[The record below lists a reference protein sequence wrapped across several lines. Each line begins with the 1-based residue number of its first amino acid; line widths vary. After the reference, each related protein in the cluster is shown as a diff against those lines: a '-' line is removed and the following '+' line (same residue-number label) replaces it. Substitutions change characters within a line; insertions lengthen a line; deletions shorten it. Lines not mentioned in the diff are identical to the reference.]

1 MYDAV
6 LAGALALNGSLE
18 EMKDDIMFWNDMS
31 YDYDTFMNATGNTTE
46 DVQFTVSS
54 LDLDPFQG
62 VSGRVKFMNRS
73 RYGILALYQYI
84 LRNDTIVKDLI
95 ALYDPA
101 KDKIEFPPG
110 GGPQWA
116 GNEPPADRSSREGM
130 YLRQP
135 QYAPVVYA
143 FTAIVALAVLLNVAL
158 FIFNLVTAH
167 TR

>member
-18 EMKDDIMFWNDMS
+18 EMEDDMFWNDMS
-31 YDYDTFMNATGNTTE
+31 YDYDTFVNVTVNTTK
-46 DVQFTVSS
+46 DVQFAVSS
-54 LDLDPFQG
+54 LDLVPFQG

-84 LRNDTIVKDLI
+84 LRNNTIVKDLI

-101 KDKIEFPPG
+101 KNKLEFPPD

-116 GNEPPADRSSREGM
+116 GNKPPADSSGRGVL
-130 YLRQP
+130 YLLQSH
-135 QYAPVVYA
+135 YAPVVYA
-143 FTAIVALAVLLNVAL
+143 FTALVALAVLLNVAL

-167 TR
+167 TK